1 MDMYD
6 DNLDD
11 FEQWLKEK
19 EFRSLNV
26 TAVGFGV
33 EKVRDAVLALAN
45 VMRARLAE
53 SDKQIALLT
62 ERLQKLEDTK

>member
-1 MDMYD
+1 MHD

-11 FEQWLKEK
+11 FEEWLKAK
-19 EFRSLNV
+19 EFRSGNV

-45 VMRARLAE
+45 VMRKLE
-53 SDKQIALLT
+53 